1 MPLVRLFSLVGSY
14 SEPSPM
20 WASGLPQCSL
30 IALVQ
35 VLESVRVVL
44 VSLMVTVP
52 LPAGTV
58 IVPCVSDHP
67 EDVIV
72 VL

>member
-1 MPLVRLFSLVGSY
+1 
-14 SEPSPM
+14 M

-30 IALVQ
+30 IALAPAPV
-35 VLESVRVVL
+35 SFRVVL

-52 LPAGTV
+52 LPAGKV

-72 VL
+72 VLSVFSTIGS